1 MAIRRKKQKQQ
12 VIAKLQEIAPPGET
26 FKACV
31 HCETGPSPWLNALFD
46 EVPLLGLI
54 IALTRK
60 FYFLTETS
68 QHVVLNSANRFT
80 NRPGD
85 ALGSWPLRDFPV
97 ARVKRGRVWSSFYV
111 QLPGAPKPVRL
122 NVHRYWRSEM
132 DALLAAVG
140 APADSP
146 AVAG

>member
-12 VIAKLQEIAPPGET
+12 VIDKLRQIAPPGET
-26 FKACV
+26 FLACV

-68 QHVVLNSANRFT
+68 QHVVLNAANRFT
-80 NRPGD
+80 NRPGE
-85 ALGSWPLRDFPV
+85 ALGSWPRDSFPV
-97 ARVKRGRVWSSFYV
+97 TRVKRGRVWSSMYV
-111 QLPGAPKPVRL
+111 QLPGGIKPVRL
-122 NVHRYWRSEM
+122 NVHRYWRTEF

-140 APADSP
+140 AAPDS
-146 AVAG
+146 VAATN

>member
-1 MAIRRKKQKQQ
+1 MRKKVIENLSQ
-12 VIAKLQEIAPPGET
+12 VAPPGEQ
-26 FKACV
+26 FIACV
-31 HCETGPSPWLNALFD
+31 HAETGPSPWLNALFD
-46 EVPLLGLI
+46 EVPLLGLV

-97 ARVKRGRVWSSFYV
+97 SRVKRGRVWSSFYV
-111 QLPGAPKPVRL
+111 QLPGAPTPVRL

-140 APADSP
+140 APTESA